1 MTREEK
7 SKAITEITEV
17 LSQNEII
24 YLTDISGLNSIETSN
39 LRRLCFKS
47 GVKLEVMKNTLLE
60 QAMTAS
66 DKDFG
71 DLLETLKGNTSV
83 MLSDVGNAPAKV
95 IKDFR
100 KKSERP
106 ILKGAI
112 IESDIYLGDEQL
124 ELLSSI
130 KSKEEIIGE
139 IVLLLQSPVRNVI
152 SALKSSSNKLSGII
166 QTLSNREEKSTDKEA
181 SVEAPTVEAPTVEAP
196 TVEAPTV
203 EAPTVEAPTE
213 DASTEAPTEE
223 ASVEAPTE
231 EASTEDDSEET
242 NKEEN

>member
-7 SKAITEITEV
+7 SKAITEIKDV
-17 LSQNEII
+17 LSQNGII

-71 DLLETLKGNTSV
+71 DLLETLKGNTSI

-112 IESDIYLGDEQL
+112 IENDIYLGDEQL

-139 IVLLLQSPVRNVI
+139 IVILLQSPVRNII
-152 SALKSSSNKLSGII
+152 SALKSSSSKLSGII
-166 QTLSNREEKSTDKEA
+166 QTLSNREEKSSDKQ
-181 SVEAPTVEAPTVEAP
+181 
-196 TVEAPTV
+196 
-203 EAPTVEAPTE
+203 
-213 DASTEAPTEE
+213 ASTEAPTKE
-223 ASVEAPTE
+223 ASTEVAP
-231 EASTEDDSEET
+231 TEDDSEET

>member
-7 SKAITEITEV
+7 SKAITEITDV

-60 QAMTAS
+60 KAMTAS
-66 DKDFG
+66 DKEFG
-71 DLLETLKGNTSV
+71 DLLDTLKGNTSV
-83 MLSDVGNAPAKV
+83 MVADVGNAPAKV

-100 KKSERP
+100 KKSDKP

-112 IESDIYLGDEQL
+112 IESDIYLGDDQL
-124 ELLSSI
+124 ELLANI

-139 IVLLLQSPVRNVI
+139 IILLLQSPAKNVI
-152 SALKSSSNKLSGII
+152 SALKSSGNKLSGII
-166 QTLSNREEKSTDKEA
+166 KTLSEREEAPAE
-181 SVEAPTVEAPTVEAP
+181 EAPAEEAPAE
-196 TVEAPTV
+196 
-203 EAPTVEAPTE
+203 
-213 DASTEAPTEE
+213 
-223 ASVEAPTE
+223 
-231 EASTEDDSEET
+231 EDDST
-242 NKEEN
+242 KKE

>member
-7 SKAITEITEV
+7 SKAITEIKDV
-17 LSQNEII
+17 LSQNGII

-71 DLLETLKGNTSV
+71 DLLETLKGNTSI

-112 IESDIYLGDEQL
+112 IESDVYLGDEQL

-139 IVLLLQSPVRNVI
+139 IVILLQSPVRNII
-152 SALKSSSNKLSGII
+152 SALKSSSSKLSGII

-181 SVEAPTVEAPTVEAP
+181 S
-196 TVEAPTV
+196 
-203 EAPTVEAPTE
+203 
-213 DASTEAPTEE
+213 EE
-223 ASVEAPTE
+223 ASVEASVEAAPAEEAPTE

>member
-7 SKAITEITEV
+7 SKAITEITDV

-60 QAMTAS
+60 KAMTAS
-66 DKDFG
+66 DKEFG
-71 DLLETLKGNTSV
+71 DLLDTLKGNTSV
-83 MLSDVGNAPAKV
+83 MVADVGNAPAKV

-100 KKSERP
+100 KKSDKP

-112 IESDIYLGDEQL
+112 IESDIYLGDDQL
-124 ELLSSI
+124 ELLANI

-139 IVLLLQSPVRNVI
+139 IILLLQSPAKNVI
-152 SALKSSSNKLSGII
+152 SALKSSGNKLSGII
-166 QTLSNREEKSTDKEA
+166 KTLSDREEAPAEEA
-181 SVEAPTVEAPTVEAP
+181 VAEEAPAEEAPAEEAAAEEAP
-196 TVEAPTV
+196 AEEAAAEET
-203 EAPTVEAPTE
+203 PTE
-213 DASTEAPTEE
+213 D
-223 ASVEAPTE
+223 
-231 EASTEDDSEET
+231 
-242 NKEEN
+242 NKNS

>member
-7 SKAITEITEV
+7 SKAITEITDV

-60 QAMTAS
+60 KAMTAS
-66 DKDFG
+66 DKEFG
-71 DLLETLKGNTSV
+71 DLLDTLKGNTSV
-83 MLSDVGNAPAKV
+83 MVADIGNAPAKV

-100 KKSERP
+100 KKSDKP

-112 IESDIYLGDEQL
+112 IESDIYLGDDQL
-124 ELLSSI
+124 ELLANI

-139 IVLLLQSPVRNVI
+139 IILLLQSPAKNVI
-152 SALKSSSNKLSGII
+152 SALKSSGNKLSGII
-166 QTLSNREEKSTDKEA
+166 KTLSEREEAPAEEA
-181 SVEAPTVEAPTVEAP
+181 VAE
-196 TVEAPTV
+196 
-203 EAPTVEAPTE
+203 
-213 DASTEAPTEE
+213 EAPTEE
-223 ASVEAPTE
+223 ETS
-231 EASTEDDSEET
+231 EDDNEET
-242 NKEEN
+242 NKEEK

>member
-7 SKAITEITEV
+7 SKAITEITDV

-60 QAMTAS
+60 KAMTAT
-66 DKDFG
+66 DKEFG
-71 DLLETLKGNTSV
+71 DLLDTLKGNTSV
-83 MLSDVGNAPAKV
+83 MVANVGNAPAKV

-100 KKSERP
+100 KKSDKP

-112 IESDIYLGDEQL
+112 IESDIYLGDDQL
-124 ELLSSI
+124 ELLANI

-139 IVLLLQSPVRNVI
+139 IILLLQSPAKNVI
-152 SALKSSSNKLSGII
+152 SALKSSGNKLSGII
-166 QTLSNREEKSTDKEA
+166 KTLSDREE
-181 SVEAPTVEAPTVEAP
+181 APA
-196 TVEAPTV
+196 
-203 EAPTVEAPTE
+203 
-213 DASTEAPTEE
+213 EE
-223 ASVEAPTE
+223 AVAEEETSV
-231 EASTEDDSEET
+231 DDNEET
-242 NKEEN
+242 NKEEK

>member
-1 MTREEK
+1 MKREEK
-7 SKAITEITEV
+7 SKAITEITDV
-17 LSQNEII
+17 LSNNGII

-100 KKSERP
+100 RKSDRP

-112 IESDIYLGDEQL
+112 IENDIYLGDEQL

-139 IVLLLQSPVRNVI
+139 IVLLLQSPARNII
-152 SALKSSSNKLSGII
+152 SALKSSSSKLSGII
-166 QTLSNREEKSTDKEA
+166 QTLSNREEQSTDKEA
-181 SVEAPTVEAPTVEAP
+181 SAEEVSDETTTEEASA
-196 TVEAPTV
+196 
-203 EAPTVEAPTE
+203 EAPTE
-213 DASTEAPTEE
+213 QDP
-223 ASVEAPTE
+223 
-231 EASTEDDSEET
+231 EET
-242 NKEEN
+242 NKE

>member
-7 SKAITEITEV
+7 SKAITEIKDV
-17 LSQNEII
+17 LSQNGII

-100 KKSERP
+100 KKSEKP

-112 IESDIYLGDEQL
+112 IESDVYLGDEQL

-139 IVLLLQSPVRNVI
+139 IVILLQSPVRNII
-152 SALKSSSNKLSGII
+152 SALKSSSSKLSGII
-166 QTLSNREEKSTDKEA
+166 QTLSNREEKSSDKQ
-181 SVEAPTVEAPTVEAP
+181 
-196 TVEAPTV
+196 
-203 EAPTVEAPTE
+203 
-213 DASTEAPTEE
+213 ASTEAPTEE
-223 ASVEAPTE
+223 ASTEVAP
-231 EASTEDDSEET
+231 TEDDSEET

>member
-1 MTREEK
+1 MKREEK
-7 SKAITEITEV
+7 SKAITEITDV
-17 LSQNEII
+17 LSNNGII

-47 GVKLEVMKNTLLE
+47 GVKLAVMKNTFLE

-71 DLLETLKGNTSV
+71 DLLETLKGNTSL

-100 KKSERP
+100 RKSDRP

-112 IESDIYLGDEQL
+112 IENDIYLGDEQL

-139 IVLLLQSPVRNVI
+139 IVILLQSPARNII
-152 SALKSSSNKLSGII
+152 SALKSSSSKLSGII
-166 QTLSNREEKSTDKEA
+166 QTLSNREEQSTDKEA
-181 SVEAPTVEAPTVEAP
+181 SAEEVSDET
-196 TVEAPTV
+196 
-203 EAPTVEAPTE
+203 
-213 DASTEAPTEE
+213 PTEE
-223 ASVEAPTE
+223 ASAEAPTE
-231 EASTEDDSEET
+231 QDPEET
-242 NKEEN
+242 NKE

>member
-7 SKAITEITEV
+7 SKAITEITDV
-17 LSQNEII
+17 LSKNGII
-24 YLTDISGLNSIETSN
+24 YLTDISGLNSVETSN

-100 KKSERP
+100 RKSERP

-112 IESDIYLGDEQL
+112 IENDIYLGDEQL

-139 IVLLLQSPVRNVI
+139 IILLLQSPTRNII
-152 SALKSSSNKLSGII
+152 SALKSSSSKLSGII
-166 QTLSNREEKSTDKEA
+166 QALSNREEKSTDKK
-181 SVEAPTVEAPTVEAP
+181 
-196 TVEAPTV
+196 
-203 EAPTVEAPTE
+203 
-213 DASTEAPTEE
+213 APTEE
-223 ASVEAPTE
+223 ASTEVAP
-231 EASTEDDSEET
+231 TEDDSEET

>member
-7 SKAITEITEV
+7 SKAITEIKDV
-17 LSQNEII
+17 LSQNGII

-112 IESDIYLGDEQL
+112 IENDIYLGDEQL

-181 SVEAPTVEAPTVEAP
+181 S
-196 TVEAPTV
+196 
-203 EAPTVEAPTE
+203 
-213 DASTEAPTEE
+213 EE
-223 ASVEAPTE
+223 ASVEASVEAAPAEEAPTE

>member
-7 SKAITEITEV
+7 SKAITEITDV

-60 QAMTAS
+60 KAMTAS
-66 DKDFG
+66 DKEFG
-71 DLLETLKGNTSV
+71 DLLDTLKGNTSV
-83 MLSDVGNAPAKV
+83 MVADVGNAPAKV

-100 KKSERP
+100 KKSDKP

-112 IESDIYLGDEQL
+112 IESDIYLGDDQL
-124 ELLSSI
+124 ELLANI

-139 IVLLLQSPVRNVI
+139 IILLLQSPAKNVI
-152 SALKSSSNKLSGII
+152 SALKSSGNKLSGII
-166 QTLSNREEKSTDKEA
+166 KTLSEREEAPAEEA
-181 SVEAPTVEAPTVEAP
+181 VAEEAPA
-196 TVEAPTV
+196 
-203 EAPTVEAPTE
+203 
-213 DASTEAPTEE
+213 EE
-223 ASVEAPTE
+223 AVAE
-231 EASTEDDSEET
+231 EEISEDNEEK
-242 NKEEN
+242 NKEEK

>member
-7 SKAITEITEV
+7 SKAITEITDV

-39 LRRLCFKS
+39 LRRLCYKS

-60 QAMTAS
+60 KAMTS
-66 DKDFG
+66 SEKDFG
-71 DLLETLKGNTSV
+71 ELLETLKGNTSV
-83 MLSDVGNAPAKV
+83 MVSDIGNAPAKV

-100 KKSERP
+100 KKSDKP

-124 ELLSSI
+124 DLLVAI
-130 KSKEEIIGE
+130 KSKEELIGDII
-139 IVLLLQSPVRNVI
+139 LLLQSPARNVI
-152 SALKSSSNKLSGII
+152 SALKSSGSKLSGII
-166 QTLSNREEKSTDKEA
+166 QTLSNREEAEEA
-181 SVEAPTVEAPTVEAP
+181 VVEEAPAEEAVAEEAPAEEAVVEEAP
-196 TVEAPTV
+196 AEEAVVEEAPAEEAV
-203 EAPTVEAPTE
+203 AEEAPE
-213 DASTEAPTEE
+213 DN
-223 ASVEAPTE
+223 
-231 EASTEDDSEET
+231 SEET

>member
-7 SKAITEITEV
+7 SKAITEITDV
-17 LSQNEII
+17 LSKNGII
-24 YLTDISGLNSIETSN
+24 YLTDISGLNSVETSN

-47 GVKLEVMKNTLLE
+47 GVKLEVMKNTFLE

-71 DLLETLKGNTSV
+71 GLLDTLKGNTSV

-100 KKSERP
+100 RKSERP

-112 IESDIYLGDEQL
+112 IENDIYLGDEQL

-139 IVLLLQSPVRNVI
+139 IILLLQSPTRNII
-152 SALKSSSNKLSGII
+152 SALKSSSSKLSGII

-181 SVEAPTVEAPTVEAP
+181 STEEASV
-196 TVEAPTV
+196 
-203 EAPTVEAPTE
+203 
-213 DASTEAPTEE
+213 EAPTEE

-231 EASTEDDSEET
+231 EASAEDNAEET
-242 NKEEN
+242 NKE

>member
-17 LSQNEII
+17 LSQNEIT

-47 GVKLEVMKNTLLE
+47 GVKLAVMKNTFLE

-100 KKSERP
+100 KKSEKP

-139 IVLLLQSPVRNVI
+139 IVLLLQSPARNII

-166 QTLSNREEKSTDKEA
+166 QTLSNREEQSTDKEA
-181 SVEAPTVEAPTVEAP
+181 SAEEVSDET
-196 TVEAPTV
+196 
-203 EAPTVEAPTE
+203 
-213 DASTEAPTEE
+213 PTEE
-223 ASVEAPTE
+223 ASAEAPTE
-231 EASTEDDSEET
+231 QDPEET
-242 NKEEN
+242 NKE

>member
-7 SKAITEITEV
+7 SKAITEIKDV
-17 LSQNEII
+17 LSQNGII

-71 DLLETLKGNTSV
+71 DLLETLKGNTSI

-112 IESDIYLGDEQL
+112 IENDIYLGDEQL

-139 IVLLLQSPVRNVI
+139 IVILLQSPVRNII
-152 SALKSSSNKLSGII
+152 SALKSSSSKLSGII
-166 QTLSNREEKSTDKEA
+166 QTLSNREEKSSDKQ
-181 SVEAPTVEAPTVEAP
+181 
-196 TVEAPTV
+196 
-203 EAPTVEAPTE
+203 
-213 DASTEAPTEE
+213 ASTEAPTEE
-223 ASVEAPTE
+223 ASTEVAP
-231 EASTEDDSEET
+231 TEDDSEET

>member
-7 SKAITEITEV
+7 SKAITEIKDV
-17 LSQNEII
+17 LSQNGII

-71 DLLETLKGNTSV
+71 DLLETLKGNTSI

-112 IESDIYLGDEQL
+112 IENDIYLGDEQL

-139 IVLLLQSPVRNVI
+139 IVILLQSPVRNII
-152 SALKSSSNKLSGII
+152 SALKSSSSKLSGII
-166 QTLSNREEKSTDKEA
+166 QTLSNREEKSSDKQASTEA
-181 SVEAPTVEAPTVEAP
+181 STEEASTEAS
-196 TVEAPTV
+196 
-203 EAPTVEAPTE
+203 TE
-213 DASTEAPTEE
+213 EASTEAPTE
-223 ASVEAPTE
+223 VAPTKVP
-231 EASTEDDSEET
+231 TEDDSEET

>member
-7 SKAITEITEV
+7 SKAITEIKDV
-17 LSQNEII
+17 LSQNGII

-71 DLLETLKGNTSV
+71 DLLETLKGNTSI

-112 IESDIYLGDEQL
+112 IENDIYLGDEQL

-139 IVLLLQSPVRNVI
+139 IVILLQSPVRNII
-152 SALKSSSNKLSGII
+152 SALKSSSSKLSGII
-166 QTLSNREEKSTDKEA
+166 QTLSNREEKSSDKQ
-181 SVEAPTVEAPTVEAP
+181 
-196 TVEAPTV
+196 
-203 EAPTVEAPTE
+203 
-213 DASTEAPTEE
+213 ASTEAPTEE
-223 ASVEAPTE
+223 ASTEAAP
-231 EASTEDDSEET
+231 TEDDSEET